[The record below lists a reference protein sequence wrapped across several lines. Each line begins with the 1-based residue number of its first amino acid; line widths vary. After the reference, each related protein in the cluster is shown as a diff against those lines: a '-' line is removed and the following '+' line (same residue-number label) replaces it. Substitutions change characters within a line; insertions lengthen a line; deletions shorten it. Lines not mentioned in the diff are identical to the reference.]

1 MPDYQQAKIYKLV
14 CSETNK
20 IYIGSTVQKLNRRRS
35 SHIHQSQKYKCSSVS
50 FINPTIHLLEDYPC
64 NTKKELEERE
74 RYFID
79 NNDCVNKTIPTR
91 TMKEWKESN
100 KDKISIH
107 NKTYKLKNQS
117 KLDIYNKSFFV
128 CDCGCKVR
136 RDNKY
141 NHLKT
146 VKHLKLLESIN

>member
-1 MPDYQQAKIYKLV
+1 MPDYQQSKIYKLV

-20 IYIGSTVQKLNRRRS
+20 IYIGSTTQKLNRRRS
-35 SHIHQSQKYKCSSVS
+35 NHIRQKNKCSSVS
-50 FINPTIHLLEDYPC
+50 LINPTIHLLEDYPC
-64 NTKKELEERE
+64 NTKRELEEKE

-107 NKTYKLKNQS
+107 NKTYKLKNKS
-117 KLDIYNKSFFV
+117 KLDEYNKTLIPCS
-128 CDCGCKVR
+128 CGLKIQR
-136 RDNKY
+136 QNMIP
-141 NHLKT
+141 HLKT
-146 VKHLKLLESIN
+146 KKHLKRLESIN